1 MISYFML
8 GTNDFDRAIAFYDVL
23 MTEMGAQKVHVTE
36 RLAGWGFGI
45 GTPLFVVCKP
55 YDGQAATH
63 GNGTM
68 ISFDAPSPGKVDE
81 WHATV
86 LALGGTDEGAPG
98 LRGTSLYVAYCRD
111 LDGNKFNFIH
121 YLPAASS

>member
-8 GTNDFDRAIAFYDVL
+8 GTNNFDRAMAFYDAL
-23 MTEMGAQKVHVTE
+23 MSAMGAQKVYATD

-45 GTPLFVVCKP
+45 PTPLFVLCKP
-55 YDGQAATH
+55 FDGQAATN

-68 ISFDAPSPGKVDE
+68 ISFDAPSSERVD
-81 WHATV
+81 ALYAKV
-86 LALGGTDEGAPG
+86 LALGGTDEGPPG
-98 LRGTSLYVAYCRD
+98 LRGPNLYVAYCRD

-121 YLPAASS
+121 YLPPAA